1 MRMPCRQ
8 FAPSGEIIEGR
19 PADKTW
25 LNFNFEIIPPAFKI
39 P

>member
-8 FAPSGEIIEGR
+8 FAPSGGIIEVSH
-19 PADKTW
+19 ADKTW
-25 LNFNFEIIPPAFKI
+25 LKLNFEIILPAFKI

>member
-8 FAPSGEIIEGR
+8 FAPSGEITEVS

-25 LNFNFEIIPPAFKI
+25 LKLNFEIIPPAF
-39 P
+39 